1 MFAKPIH
8 AELKPLF
15 KAIFERGELRGRQT
29 FAELEKRINGA
40 DHFERILTL
49 YHEDEKTNKLIA
61 ESLHPYYIKN
71 SESDLL
77 NYFASRTYLLSVDE
91 SAELEDAI
99 YLSTYDKFLYD
110 AIDPLRET
118 VPQYTF
124 DKFLAGEP
132 CPYYDE
138 LPKEYVTDK
147 GNYFAISD
155 WQAAKLQKVVWHDFA
170 YLLEQLQAI
179 AANLADPVSYL
190 LAIKKTVTSL
200 LDDERND
207 ATTLKSALAGCSF
220 LPGNYLKNL
229 DAGRLSDELT
239 YYRKSDLHLKS
250 ITPAVMAPALVLID
264 ENHEGLV
271 GNELCLWFSLDQLE
285 GWLEEVENGRSWTG
299 EVSEPDWRA
308 LIDGTRT
315 AVEEEIETLTAA
327 MEAVAYDEDR
337 SKKEIS
343 DYLIGEFE
351 QYRTSFKAFE
361 HKWLFG
367 LFRDNEESNAHIDR
381 VIITNSFFG
390 RDSEINLRLLHR
402 AMVLHGMIWVTVQIY
417 ADVFETHRIEFPD
430 DDTSHFSI
438 MSLLSTMAPDK
449 ELYEAMINSLD
460 DAVAYHESYFLPF
473 DLFKQN
479 HREDFHHIFHRAV
492 DRLQG
497 ILDDA
502 EPSNKILY
510 LQTRLKELRQR
521 SLKKSQITDDDR
533 EFGSYDDRYSN
544 FFKEF
549 LELEAD
555 YINQVRGLSFQP
567 PLQLAAKAVTAKILS
582 PPLTF
587 NELLTPDQAALL
599 LSTLESVGITRDGR
613 SVISERRKGALRGV
627 VEALLDAHLLP
638 ATSLEQL
645 CRVIAGHI
653 GLELHSKLD
662 YSQVS
667 ERFRKTAAAYIKQYH
682 STR

>member
-15 KAIFERGELRGRQT
+15 KTIFERGEQRAQQT
-29 FAELEKRINGA
+29 FAELENRINGA
-40 DHFERILTL
+40 DHFEQILTL
-49 YHEDEKTNKLIA
+49 YREDERTNKLIE
-61 ESLHPYYIKN
+61 ESPHPYYVKN
-71 SESDLL
+71 SENDLL
-77 NYFASRTYLLSVDE
+77 NYFASRTYLLNVDE
-91 SAELEDAI
+91 TAELEEAV
-99 YLSTYDKFLYD
+99 YLSTYDKLLFD
-110 AIDPLRET
+110 ALDPLRKT

-124 DKFLAGEP
+124 DRFLAGEE
-132 CPYYDE
+132 CSYYDH

-147 GNYFAISD
+147 DNYFAISD
-155 WQAAKLQKVVWHDFA
+155 WQAAKMQKVVWHDFT
-170 YLLEQLQAI
+170 YLLQQLQA
-179 AANLADPVSYL
+179 AATNFADPVSNL
-190 LAIKKTVTSL
+190 LVIRKEVTRL
-200 LDDERND
+200 LDEEKND
-207 ATTLKSALAGCSF
+207 VATLKSALAKFQF
-220 LPGNYLKNL
+220 LPASYLDDL
-229 DAGRLSDELT
+229 DAQLLSDELS

-250 ITPAVMAPALVLID
+250 ITPASIGPALSLIED
-264 ENHEGLV
+264 NYEGLI
-271 GNELCLWFSLDQLE
+271 GNELCLWFNLDQLE
-285 GWLEEVENGRSWTG
+285 GWLEEVENGRSWKDD
-299 EVSEPDWRA
+299 VSEPDWRA
-308 LIDGTRT
+308 LIDETRT
-315 AVEEEIETLTAA
+315 AVEAEIETLTAA
-327 MEAVAYDEDR
+327 MEAIAYDEDR
-337 SKKEIS
+337 SKAEIGN
-343 DYLIGEFE
+343 YLIGEFE

-361 HKWLFG
+361 HKWLFA

-402 AMVLHGMIWVTVQIY
+402 AMVLHGMIWVTVQVY

-430 DDTSHFSI
+430 DDTSYFSI
-438 MSLLSTMAPDK
+438 MSHLSTMAPDK
-449 ELYEAMINSLD
+449 ELYEAMTNSLH
-460 DAVAYHESYFLPF
+460 DAVAYLESYFLPF

-521 SLKKSQITDDDR
+521 ALKKSQITDDER
-533 EFGSYDDRYSN
+533 EFGGYDDRYSN

-555 YINQVRGLSFQP
+555 YIDQVKGLSFQP
-567 PLQLAAKAVTAKILS
+567 PLQLSATATTKLLS

-587 NELLTPDQAALL
+587 NDLLTPEQAEFLL
-599 LSTLESVGITRDGR
+599 AMLESVGITREGR

-627 VEALLDAHLLP
+627 VEAMLEAHLLP
-638 ATSLEQL
+638 PASLEQL
-645 CRVIAGHI
+645 CRVIAGQI
-653 GLELHSKLD
+653 GLELRSKLD

-667 ERFRKTAAAYIKQYH
+667 EKFRKTAAAHIKQYH
-682 STR
+682 SAR

>member
-15 KAIFERGELRGRQT
+15 KAIFEQGERRARQA
-29 FAELEKRINGA
+29 FAELENRMDGA

-49 YHEDEKTNKLIA
+49 YREDQKTNKLIE
-61 ESLHPYYIKN
+61 ESAHPYYIKN
-71 SESDLL
+71 SENDLL
-77 NYFASRTYLLSVDE
+77 NYFASRTYLLNVNE
-91 SAELEDAI
+91 TAELEEAV
-99 YLSTYDKFLYD
+99 YLSTYDKFLFG
-110 AIDPLRET
+110 AIAPLRET

-124 DKFLAGEP
+124 NRFLAGES
-132 CPYYDE
+132 CSYYDH

-147 GNYFAISD
+147 DNYFAITD
-155 WQAAKLQKVVWHDFA
+155 WQAAKLQKVVWHDFT
-170 YLLEQLQAI
+170 YLLQQLQAV

-190 LAIKKTVTSL
+190 LEIRKAITRL
-200 LDDERND
+200 LNDEKND
-207 ATTLKSALAGCSF
+207 AATLKSALAGCSF
-220 LPGNYLKNL
+220 LPGDYLKNL
-229 DAGRLSDELT
+229 DTGHLSDELT

-250 ITPAVMAPALVLID
+250 ITPASIGTALRLVKD
-264 ENHEGLV
+264 HYEGLA

-285 GWLEEVENGRSWTG
+285 GWLEEVENGRFWAD
-299 EVSEPDWRA
+299 EVAEPDWRV
-308 LIDGTRT
+308 LIDETRN
-315 AVEEEIETLTAA
+315 AVEAEIETLTTA
-327 MEAVAYDEDR
+327 MEGIAYDEDR
-337 SKKEIS
+337 SKVEIGH
-343 DYLIGEFE
+343 YLIGEFE
-351 QYRTSFKAFE
+351 HYRNSFKAFE
-361 HKWLFG
+361 HKWLFS
-367 LFRDNEESNAHIDR
+367 LFHDNEESKAHIDR

-417 ADVFETHRIEFPD
+417 ADVFHTHRIEFPD
-430 DDTSHFSI
+430 DDTSYFSV

-449 ELYEAMINSLD
+449 EIYEAMTNSLR
-460 DAVAYHESYFLPF
+460 DAVVYNESYSLPF
-473 DLFKQN
+473 DLFRQN

-497 ILDDA
+497 VLDDA
-502 EPSNKILY
+502 EPSNKVLY

-521 SLKKSQITDDDR
+521 ALKKSQMTEDER

-555 YINQVRGLSFQP
+555 YIDQVKGLSFQP
-567 PLQLAAKAVTAKILS
+567 SLQLSATTKLLS

-587 NELLTPDQAALL
+587 NGLLTPEHAEFLL
-599 LSTLESVGITRDGR
+599 AMLESIGITREGK

-627 VEALLDAHLLP
+627 VEAMLEAHLLP
-638 ATSLEQL
+638 AASLEQL

-653 GLELHSKLD
+653 GLDLRSKLD

-667 ERFRKTAAAYIKQYH
+667 EKFRKIAAAHIKQHH
-682 STR
+682 STG

>member
-8 AELKPLF
+8 AELRPLF
-15 KAIFERGELRGRQT
+15 KTIFERGEQRAQQT
-29 FAELEKRINGA
+29 FTELSNRINGA

-49 YHEDEKTNKLIA
+49 YREDEKTNKLIA
-61 ESLHPYYIKN
+61 ESPHPYYIKN
-71 SESDLL
+71 SENDLL
-77 NYFASRTYLLSVDE
+77 NYFASRTYLLNVDE
-91 SAELEDAI
+91 TAELEEAVF
-99 YLSTYDKFLYD
+99 LSTYDKLLFD
-110 AIDPLRET
+110 ALDPLRET
-118 VPQYTF
+118 VPKYTF
-124 DKFLAGEP
+124 DKFLAGEQ
-132 CPYYDE
+132 CSYYDH

-147 GNYFAISD
+147 DNYFAISD
-155 WQAAKLQKVVWHDFA
+155 WQAAKMQIVVWHDFIF
-170 YLLEQLQAI
+170 LLERLRAV
-179 AANLADPVSYL
+179 AANLADPVGYL
-190 LAIKKTVTSL
+190 LSIKKDITRL
-200 LDDERND
+200 LNDEKND
-207 ATTLKSALAGCSF
+207 AATLKSALAACSF
-220 LPGNYLKNL
+220 LPVSDLKNI

-239 YYRKSDLHLKS
+239 HYRKSDLHLKS
-250 ITPAVMAPALVLID
+250 ITPALIGPALELIGG
-264 ENHEGLV
+264 NHEGLV

-285 GWLEEVENGRSWTG
+285 GWIEGVENGRPWTG

-308 LIDGTRT
+308 LIDEMRT
-315 AVEEEIETLTAA
+315 AVKEEIEQLTAA
-327 MEAVAYDEDR
+327 MEAIAYDEDR
-337 SKKEIS
+337 SKAEIGN
-343 DYLIGEFE
+343 YLIGEFE
-351 QYRTSFKAFE
+351 QYRSSFKAFE

-367 LFRDNEESNAHIDR
+367 LFRDNEESNTHIDR

-430 DDTSHFSI
+430 DDTSYFSI
-438 MSLLSTMAPDK
+438 MSLLSTMAPDR
-449 ELYEAMINSLD
+449 ELYEAMSNSLD

-521 SLKKSQITDDDR
+521 ALKKQQITDDDR

-549 LELEAD
+549 LELEVE
-555 YINQVRGLSFQP
+555 YIDQVKGVSFQP
-567 PLQLAAKAVTAKILS
+567 PLQLSTKATTTLLS

-587 NELLTPDQAALL
+587 DDLFTPDQAEFLL
-599 LSTLESVGITRDGR
+599 AMLESVGITRDGR

-627 VEALLDAHLLP
+627 VEAMLEAHLLP
-638 ATSLEQL
+638 AASLEQL
-645 CRVIAGHI
+645 CRVIAGYI
-653 GLELHSKLD
+653 GLKLRSKLD

-667 ERFRKTAAAYIKQYH
+667 EKFRKAAAAHIKQYH
-682 STR
+682 SAK